1 MMEFLPL
8 IIIVLLL
15 FTFSFFFS
23 MAEKNERKN
32 EFKKTVISFK
42 KDYNDFISNMNKHLS
57 GEFIVNDHFLK
68 EELISILH
76 RVDHDLLISDINDNS
91 NLAKLNSNKNE
102 VTNLFLDWIRMSTET
117 KNIFTIKKS
126 KDEIISKLISEYNS
140 GSSKYS
146 HIKSKYLDRSS
157 SLEFIPDKSY
167 YQKNYFNR
175 IIWLID
181 ECYKSLINLDYQ
193 KALTIKATY
202 DRFLED
208 TKSLLKE
215 PSRILQDIHDTNFKL
230 TLIEEDLSAHNVVS
244 KFYKLRKEIE
254 LDKNIDISPV
264 SRIRFDELKEKRTK
278 FLSETKWCGNDKT
291 KEVALNEIKDAMTA
305 LFSRIA
311 IDKKNKEELRKSLS
325 RTGKVDLVNV
335 LDDAFN

>member
-1 MMEFLPL
+1 MEFLPL
-8 IIIVLLL
+8 IIIFLLL
-15 FTFSFFFS
+15 FSFSFFFS
-23 MAEKNERKN
+23 IAEKNERKN

-57 GEFIVNDHFLK
+57 GEFIVNNNFLK

-76 RVDHDLLISDINDNS
+76 KVDHELLISDITDNF
-91 NLAKLNSNKNE
+91 NLAKLNSNKSE
-102 VTNLFLDWIRMSTET
+102 VTNLFLDWIRISTET

-126 KDEIISKLISEYNS
+126 KDKIISKLISEYNS

-146 HIKSKYLDRSS
+146 HIKSKYLDRSN

-230 TLIEEDLSAHNVVS
+230 TLIEEDLSAHNMVS

-254 LDKNIDISPV
+254 LDKNIDISPT
-264 SRIRFDELKEKRTK
+264 SRIKFDELKEKRTK
-278 FLSETKWCGNDKT
+278 FLSETKWCGNDKI
-291 KEVALNEIKDAMTA
+291 KEVALIDIKDDMTS

-325 RTGKVDLVNV
+325 RKGKVDLVNV
-335 LDDAFN
+335 FDDAFNY